1 MGRISKETMEKALEQ
16 LKTISEKD
24 YAKVKDMVNVVR
36 PFRSVRLSRSVR
48 ISRRCLYSRRMH
60 TFGRT

>member
-24 YAKVKDMVNVVR
+24 YANVKG
-36 PFRSVRLSRSVR
+36 S
-48 ISRRCLYSRRMH
+48 SRRVAALWI
-60 TFGRT
+60 